1 MKRQSHTFDGK
12 RQFFQKIHR
21 QVAMRLF
28 FAWLVASLLVGAAT
42 AYLEVRRVDDLAS
55 ALALSASDSLQIHV
69 AKDGVQHVES
79 LNVALKKLLEQ
90 GYVQAQVANELG
102 LVISKVATIGN
113 QSNLFARLTS
123 SKRMPESLM
132 SPRVSH
138 RTLWFASEL
147 VVQVNVPL
155 KDSVGNSIGHFNGA
169 YRVDPA
175 TRKHAQT
182 DLVRNVSMVLLS
194 ILATTFLIY
203 PVIIGLHRG
212 VMQLSADLMR
222 SNLELME
229 VLGSAVAKRD
239 SDTDLH
245 NYRVCLY
252 SIFFAEALG
261 LPDAEIRAVI
271 VGAFL
276 HDVGKIGISDA
287 ILLKKGKLTVEEFS
301 IMKTHVQLGMD
312 IVAKSSWIDEAK
324 DVIEFHHERFDGSG
338 YQRGLAGESIPLAA
352 RLFAIVDVF
361 DALTSSRPYKEA
373 FPLKEAVHILVESSG
388 SHFDPRLVATFK
400 NIATSLHGELANRP
414 ERYLR
419 QLLHGQ
425 VTKYFLTIS
434 R

>member
-1 MKRQSHTFDGK
+1 MKRESHTFDGK
-12 RQFFQKIHR
+12 KQFSQKIHR

-42 AYLEVRRVDDLAS
+42 VYLEVRKVDDLAS

-69 AKDGVQHVES
+69 EKDGVQHLDS
-79 LNVALKKLLEQ
+79 LNAALEKLIEQ
-90 GYVQAQVANELG
+90 GYVQAQVVNESG
-102 LVISKVATIGN
+102 QVISNVATGN
-113 QSNLFARLTS
+113 QGNLLARLTT
-123 SKRMPESLM
+123 SKRPPESPM
-132 SPRVSH
+132 SPRVRH

-155 KDSVGNSIGHFNGA
+155 KDSVGNRIGNFNGA
-169 YRVDPA
+169 YRVDPT

-182 DLVRNVSMVLLS
+182 DLTRNVSMVLLS

-212 VMQLSADLMR
+212 VLQLSADLMR

-252 SIFFAEALG
+252 SISFAEALG

-287 ILLKKGKLTVEEFS
+287 ILLKKGKLTAEEFS

-373 FPLKEAVHILVESSG
+373 FPLKKAVHILVESSG
-388 SHFDPRLVATFK
+388 SHFDPRLVDIFK
-400 NIATSLHGELANRP
+400 NIATSMHGELANLA
-414 ERYLR
+414 ERDLQR
-419 QLLHGQ
+419 LLHAQ
-425 VTKYFLTIS
+425 VTKFFLKIS
-434 R
+434 N